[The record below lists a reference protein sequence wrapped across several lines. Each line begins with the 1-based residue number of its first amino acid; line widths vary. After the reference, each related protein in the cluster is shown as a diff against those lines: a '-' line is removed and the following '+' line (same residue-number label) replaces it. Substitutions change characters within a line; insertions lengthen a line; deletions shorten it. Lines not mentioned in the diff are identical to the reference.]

1 MRKAYTIDKL
11 NEEAAFSLM
20 LYSSEGSATRGRNV
34 LRQNMISIVL
44 SGEKEIFFDQKPLY
58 ITPGRILLLAAG
70 NYLHT
75 ERRPE
80 SGCFTSII
88 IFFDSSLLSGLL
100 KGNEGI
106 LDAEPIS
113 HALIPRDEYLNGY
126 STLLQQLLASGKEVS
141 TQLEEIKIKELLLY
155 LLAIDPGAIKGLL
168 AGQPQRTEAQK
179 IRQVVEQNLM
189 NGLSISDIAFLCNMS
204 VSTFKRKFL
213 HLYKTS
219 PSKWMQQRR
228 LEAAARLLQ
237 NKKDRP
243 ADIYLAVGY
252 ENHSSFSKAFKEYY
266 GTPPKDYNGQPP
278 LVKND
283 LLATGF

>member
-1 MRKAYTIDKL
+1 MRKAHTTDKL

-34 LRQNMISIVL
+34 LKQNMISIVL
-44 SGEKEIFFDQKPLY
+44 AGEKEIFFDQNPLY

-75 ERRPE
+75 ERRPD

-88 IFFDSSLLSGLL
+88 IFFDSSFLCGLL

-126 STLLQQLLASGKEVS
+126 SNLLEQLLASGKEVS
-141 TQLEEIKIKELLLY
+141 AQLQEIKIKELLLY
-155 LLAIDPGAIKGLL
+155 ILAVDPAAIKGLL

-179 IRQVVEQNLM
+179 IRQVVEQNLI

-213 HLYKTS
+213 HLYTTS

-228 LEAAARLLQ
+228 LETAAGLLQ
-237 NKKDRP
+237 NKKERP

-278 LVKND
+278 LVKMT
-283 LLATGF
+283 L